1 MPATLT
7 NLLADTRNRLD
18 EQTANFWQDSELTT
32 WINEA
37 LRDIARRTETILSF
51 NTTVNVVAG
60 TGKYALPADVI
71 RVHRVEFVPTG
82 QNQVYPLEPRT
93 YGEMDQVW
101 GIQQNRQQSYP
112 SYFVLWGFSPSITM
126 QVWPVPSQAG
136 NFNIFYYRLPVAL
149 AAGGDTAEIPE
160 GWQDLV
166 PLYVE
171 AVAKRKDRD
180 PTWKDAKQVYEDSL
194 TYMINVTQQLHDQS
208 QMFTR
213 VTGAVPSWLY
223 EFDY

>member
-126 QVWPVPSQAG
+126 QVWPVPSSA
-136 NFNIFYYRLPVAL
+136 R
-149 AAGGDTAEIPE
+149 
-160 GWQDLV
+160 
-166 PLYVE
+166 
-171 AVAKRKDRD
+171 
-180 PTWKDAKQVYEDSL
+180 
-194 TYMINVTQQLHDQS
+194 
-208 QMFTR
+208 
-213 VTGAVPSWLY
+213 
-223 EFDY
+223 